1 MDDWPALAAA
11 RRHDP
16 ASRLPLV
23 VGNSVAGSVAIAD
36 LHALK
41 AWPQW
46 LRIDAHGVHLLA
58 NALGGCRAWGVEAK
72 IGPSEDSFCRVRR
85 PLAVARGQ
93 EVGEKWTAA
102 DNLQPTH
109 PEPDRLLDAALA
121 DINQTLRE
129 SGLVRAW
136 RGELIDIVDPGT
148 GRPLAR
154 TERAAARFWGT
165 LTLGA
170 HANGYVADGSG
181 RPSRLWIARRSSDK
195 ATDPGMLDNLVGGGV
210 GCGQTPVQAL
220 VREGWEEAGL
230 RPELMAGARAGR
242 VLRLRRNISEG
253 LQWEDLHV
261 FDLALPADWRPLNQD
276 GEVAGFECVALER
289 ALELARQGEM
299 TVDATLVT
307 LDFAERHGLL
317 PHAEAAAAAP
327 ALLALGRP
335 R

>member
-11 RRHDP
+11 RQHDP

-23 VGNSVAGSVAIAD
+23 VGNSVAGSVALAD

-46 LRIDAHGVHLLA
+46 LHIGDHGVVLRA
-58 NALGGCRAWGVEAK
+58 N
-72 IGPSEDSFCRVRR
+72 D
-85 PLAVARGQ
+85 
-93 EVGEKWTAA
+93 
-102 DNLQPTH
+102 
-109 PEPDRLLDAALA
+109 LDVALA
-121 DINQTLRE
+121 AINQSLRE
-129 SGLVRAW
+129 RSLVRAW
-136 RGELIDIVDPGT
+136 RDELIDMVDPNT

-181 RPSRLWIARRSSDK
+181 RPSRLWIARRSQTK

-210 GCGQTPVQAL
+210 GCGQTPLQAL

-230 RPELMAGARAGR
+230 RPDLMAGAQAGR
-242 VLRLRRNISEG
+242 VLRLQRSISEG

-261 FDLALPADWRPLNQD
+261 FDLALPSDWRPFNRD
-276 GEVAGFECVALER
+276 GEVAEFECMAVER

-299 TVDATLVT
+299 TIDATLVT

-317 PHAEAAAAAP
+317 PHAEAAAVAP
-327 ALLALGRP
+327 ALQALGRLG
-335 R
+335 